1 MAVKN
6 YSAQGSI
13 TIKRL
18 RTGDNLFISFDNN
31 GIPLYQGVNTD
42 TTPATVT
49 PDWSQAA
56 NQPMLTP
63 KVTSARNALI
73 ELSQHEWDYNGV
85 ALVFNGAALTGGF
98 TKDSTGKFAMN
109 ATTGALKIIDNL
121 ASAANYAN
129 DQLDYRCLAT
139 VDGVQY
145 RLSKSADIFIQKVG
159 ATSYIGLIT
168 ATTETLT
175 ASVENTTL
183 KTDLKLAGNTV
194 ASWYTKWYKGNLDT
208 PWTEKNGQNTITVG
222 RADVN
227 GTVLFIAEFYLS
239 AADATS
245 GADPVFRAGIRI
257 MDATDDFQIVY
268 AITSANKTVD
278 TNKPVVVTGQVVN
291 MRTNTVVNIDGTW
304 KTYVMDKNTWQ
315 PTQTVNSN
323 TVTVTTADTDTD
335 AGQNDV
341 EVTGN
346 VTWTE

>member
-49 PDWSQAA
+49 PDWSQAN
-56 NQPMLTP
+56 NQPVLTP

-73 ELSQHEWDYNGV
+73 ELSNHEWDYNGV
-85 ALVFNGAALTGGF
+85 ALVFSGADIAGGF
-98 TKDSTGKFAMN
+98 KKDSTGKFAMK
-109 ATTGALKIIDNL
+109 ADTGALKIVDNL
-121 ASAANYAN
+121 ASAQNFAN

-145 RLSKSADIFIQKVG
+145 HLSKSADVLIQKIG

-168 ATTETLT
+168 ASTETLT
-175 ASVENTTL
+175 ASVTSATL
-183 KTDLKLAGNTV
+183 KTDLKLAGSTV
-194 ASWYTKWYKGNLDT
+194 GSWYTKWYKGNLDT
-208 PWTEKNGQNTITVG
+208 PWADKNGQNTITVG
-222 RADVN
+222 RSDVN
-227 GTVLFIAEFYLS
+227 GTTLFIAEFYLS
-239 AADATS
+239 AADAT
-245 GADPVFRAGIRI
+245 GGNDPVFRAGIRI
-257 MDATDDFQIVY
+257 MDAADDFQIVY

-278 TNKPVVVTGQVVN
+278 VNKPVVVAGQVVN
-291 MRTNTVVNIDGTW
+291 MRTNQVVNVQGTW
-304 KTYVMDKNTWQ
+304 RTYVMDKASWQ
-315 PTQTVNSN
+315 PTQSVNSN
-323 TVTVTTADTDTD
+323 TVTVTTADTDTE

-341 EVTGN
+341 EVTGT